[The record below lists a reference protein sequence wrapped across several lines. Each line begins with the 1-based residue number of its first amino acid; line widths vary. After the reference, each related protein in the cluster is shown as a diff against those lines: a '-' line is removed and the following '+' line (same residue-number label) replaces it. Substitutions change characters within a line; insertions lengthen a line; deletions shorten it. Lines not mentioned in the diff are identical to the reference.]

1 MTDTL
6 IVGAGPYG
14 LSLAAFLRGRAEFE
28 IAGDPMGAWSASMPE
43 GMHLKSEGFAST
55 LYEPAGLDTLAAF
68 CAAEGI
74 AYADTGIPVSL
85 GTFVAYGKAFQKRH
99 VPNVQE
105 RTVTAIR
112 QIAKGFET
120 IFADG
125 GRMRSRR
132 VVMAG
137 GVQHYAQVPPV
148 LGGLPPALLS
158 HSADHHSLAQ
168 FAGQSVAVIG
178 GGSSAMDIAAALRRV
193 GAIATIIARRNTV
206 RFQTPL
212 GRRSLRD
219 KIRTPMTSIGP
230 GWKSVLCTRAPLL
243 FHAMPAKFRSTIVR
257 RYLGP
262 APGWA
267 VRDAV
272 EGHVP
277 IVTGTVVTEATEV
290 DGKARLS
297 LLRQDGYT
305 GVLQVD
311 HVIAATGYRV
321 AVDRVPFLDPALAAA
336 IGTADG
342 APSLSRNFES
352 SVPGLYF
359 IGPASATSFGPM
371 LRFAAGAKFT
381 ATRLSRHLVART
393 VRQPRRR
400 PVLPHPDAIPAEG

>member
-85 GTFVAYGKAFQKRH
+85 GTFVAYGKAFQKAPRAECAGAHRH
-99 VPNVQE
+99 RDPADRKGVRDDFRRWGPH
-105 RTVTAIR
+105 AI
-112 QIAKGFET
+112 APGG
-120 IFADG
+120 DG
-125 GRMRSRR
+125 GGACSITRR
-132 VVMAG
+132 CR
-137 GVQHYAQVPPV
+137 
-148 LGGLPPALLS
+148 LCWGGLPPALLS

-230 GWKSVLCTRAPLL
+230 GWKSVLCTPGATAVPCDAGEIPLYHRAALSGPGARAGAVAATRWRGMCRSSRAP
-243 FHAMPAKFRSTIVR
+243 S
-257 RYLGP
+257 
-262 APGWA
+262 
-267 VRDAV
+267 
-272 EGHVP
+272 
-277 IVTGTVVTEATEV
+277 
-290 DGKARLS
+290 
-297 LLRQDGYT
+297 
-305 GVLQVD
+305 
-311 HVIAATGYRV
+311 
-321 AVDRVPFLDPALAAA
+321 
-336 IGTADG
+336 
-342 APSLSRNFES
+342 
-352 SVPGLYF
+352 
-359 IGPASATSFGPM
+359 
-371 LRFAAGAKFT
+371 
-381 ATRLSRHLVART
+381 
-393 VRQPRRR
+393 
-400 PVLPHPDAIPAEG
+400 